1 MLTFEQYKKRGQKDP
16 NQLPA
21 VMILKRRGIRKFAS
35 GKTVAI
41 YRIEELGIDVVF
53 PIMFPIAPSETR
65 T

>member
-1 MLTFEQYKKRGQKDP
+1 MLTFEQFKKRSQKNQ
-16 NQLPA
+16 NQLPT
-21 VMILKRRGIRKFAS
+21 MLILKRKSIRNFGN

-53 PIMFPIAPSETR
+53 PMMFPIAPSETR